1 VAASFLNST
10 EFVRGIMGPIGS
22 GKSAACTI
30 EILRRSREQA
40 PQHDGIRRT
49 RWAVV
54 RNSYPELKSTTLKT
68 WAEWCPLAYGKVNMD
83 SPITHFVR
91 TPDMDMEVMFLALD
105 TDEDVK
111 KLLSLELTGAWF
123 NEVREIPKGIIDAM
137 TGRVGRY
144 PAVKD
149 GGCTWSGIIMDT
161 NAPDDQSWYYR
172 LAEKETPEGWKFFKQ
187 PSGTSPEAENI
198 PNLIP
203 GYYKRVSAGKD
214 ADWVK
219 VYVDG
224 EYGLVTEG
232 KAVFPMYRDRI
243 HGSPSIIPPMPGVPL
258 RLGADFGL
266 TPAAIIAQLMAN
278 GRWLVIDEFVTED
291 TGIIRFAESLA
302 KYIAT
307 TYPEHQIGASHGD
320 PSGMC
325 RMGESERTALSIMTE
340 YTGWQWLPAP
350 TNDPVVREEAVG
362 LTLNRLVD
370 GEPGVLI
377 SQKCP
382 ILRKGLAGGYHR
394 KPVSSTNNTQF
405 HMNPVKNKW
414 SHPCEG
420 FEYLLLG
427 GGEGDVVQ
435 GRSRRR
441 RGQSRSFQA
450 AGVDE
455 PVLSS

>member
-1 VAASFLNST
+1 
-10 EFVRGIMGPIGS
+10 MGPIGS

-30 EILRRSREQA
+30 EILGRSREQA

-83 SPITHFVR
+83 SPITHFVK
-91 TPDMDMEVMFLALD
+91 TPDMDMEVFFLALD
-105 TDEDVK
+105 RDEDVR

-123 NEVREIPKGIIDAM
+123 NETREIPKALVDAM

-161 NAPDDQSWYYR
+161 NAPDDQSWWHR
-172 LAEKETPEGWKFFKQ
+172 LAEKETPKGWKFFKQ
-187 PSGTSPEAENI
+187 PSGRSAQAENI

-203 GYYKRVSAGKD
+203 GYYERVAAGKD
-214 ADWVK
+214 ADWIK

-224 EYGLVTEG
+224 DYGLVTEG
-232 KAVFPMYRDRI
+232 KAVFPMYRDNI
-243 HGSPSIIPPMPGVPL
+243 HGAPGLIAPIPGMPL
-258 RLGADFGL
+258 RIGADFGL
-266 TPAAIIAQLMAN
+266 TPAAIISQLLAN
-278 GRWLVIDEFVTED
+278 GRWLVVDEFVTED

-302 KYIAT
+302 KYMAA
-307 TYPEHQIGASHGD
+307 TYPDFQIGAAHGD

-325 RMGESERTALSIMTE
+325 RMGETESLAIDLMTE
-340 YTGWQWLPAP
+340 YTGWKWYPAP
-350 TNDPVVREEAVG
+350 TNDPVIREEAVG
-362 LTLNRLVD
+362 LALNRLVD
-370 GEPGVLI
+370 GDPGVLI
-377 SQKCP
+377 SSKCP
-382 ILRKGLAGGYHR
+382 VLRKGLAGGYHR
-394 KPVSSTNNTQF
+394 RPIASGNNTQF
-405 HMNPVKNKW
+405 HMAPAKNKF

-427 GGEGDVVQ
+427 GGEGDVVK
-435 GRSRRR
+435 GRSRRK
-441 RGQSRSFQA
+441 RGERRSFQA
-450 AGVDE
+450 AGMDD
-455 PVLSS
+455 PIFTS